1 MDSLVEAKRAMNT
14 QLPTLDRKQQEM
26 IEDSARWRLISL
38 LFESPVAGWREML
51 IALASAVPDA
61 DLKEAAEAAQAE
73 ASEGLYYSLFGP
85 GGPASPREVS
95 YRRSVE
101 LGGLM
106 SELAGY
112 YDAFGYSPNSGEA
125 CDHVAVEAGF
135 VGYLRLKEAYAL
147 ACQESEHAETTADAM
162 RHFIED
168 HLSII
173 AQPLGKV
180 LDGTGIRY
188 LELAGRA
195 LVQNAGRHR
204 R

>member
-1 MDSLVEAKRAMNT
+1 MN
-14 QLPTLDRKQQEM
+14 PRFPALDRKQQEM

-38 LFESPVAGWREML
+38 LFESPVDGWRDML
-51 IALASAVPDA
+51 TALASAVPDA
-61 DLKEAAEAAQAE
+61 DLREAVGAAQVE

-95 YRRSVE
+95 YHRGVE

-106 SELAGY
+106 SELTGY
-112 YDAFGYSPNSGEA
+112 YDAFGYSPASGEA
-125 CDHVAVEAGF
+125 SDHVAVEAGF

-147 ACQESEHAETTADAM
+147 ACQETEHAGTTADAV

-168 HLSII
+168 HLSTI
-173 AQPLGKV
+173 AKPLGIV

-188 LELAGRA
+188 LALAGRA
-195 LVQNAGRHR
+195 LVQNAERHR

>member
-1 MDSLVEAKRAMNT
+1 MNS
-14 QLPTLDRKQQEM
+14 QLPVLDRTQQAM

-38 LFESPVAGWREML
+38 LFESPVDGWRETL

-61 DLKEAAEAAQAE
+61 DLREAAEAAQAE
-73 ASEGLYYSLFGP
+73 SSEGLYYSLFGP

-95 YRRSVE
+95 YHRGVE

-112 YDAFGYSPNSGEA
+112 YDAFGYSPASGEA
-125 CDHVAVEAGF
+125 NDHVAVEAGF

-147 ACQESEHAETTADAM
+147 ACRESEHAVTTADAV

-168 HLSII
+168 HLSTI
-173 AQPLGKV
+173 AKPLGSF
-180 LDGTGIRY
+180 LDGAGIRY
-188 LELAGRA
+188 LALAGRA
-195 LVQNAGRHR
+195 LVQNVERHR
-204 R
+204 KQQ